1 MKRAI
6 AIAVVLAGCGG
17 ATVDE
22 TTTPAEPVRRECTAA
37 LRFQEPGLEE
47 PGSEEPA
54 EAATDAAEERPLTAI
69 SLVLICEGDPTRRV
83 AIGSEVGACF
93 REEDHASLLRAR
105 CWWAGEGASIVVRH
119 EDDALV
125 VRRASFDEATGPGEY
140 VESAR
145 LEVPDDADVRPL

>member
-1 MKRAI
+1 MRRAV

-17 ATVDE
+17 ATHDE
-22 TTTPAEPVRRECTAA
+22 VTTPTEPVRRECTAA
-37 LRFQEPGLEE
+37 LRFEE

-54 EAATDAAEERPLTAI
+54 EVATDAAEERPLTAI

-105 CWWAGEGASIVVRH
+105 SARQ
-119 EDDALV
+119 
-125 VRRASFDEATGPGEY
+125 RASRRPRGPSPRE
-140 VESAR
+140 R
-145 LEVPDDADVRPL
+145 R

>member
-1 MKRAI
+1 MRRAV

-17 ATVDE
+17 ATHDE
-22 TTTPAEPVRRECTAA
+22 VTTPTEPVRRECTAA
-37 LRFQEPGLEE
+37 LRFEE
-47 PGSEEPA
+47 PPEV
-54 EAATDAAEERPLTAI
+54 ATDAAEERPLTAI

-93 REEDHASLLRAR
+93 REEDQASLLRAR

-125 VRRASFDEATGPGEY
+125 VRRASFDEATGPGVYE
-140 VESAR
+140 ESAR
-145 LEVPDDADVRPL
+145 LEVPGDADVRPL